1 MSLTS
6 DPPNGHT
13 AEEPLE
19 TPGAG
24 PSRLSIQGEEEDR
37 ELFLRRRKDYLDLDS
52 SVQSSN
58 ELLSSLASYLSTF
71 QNDLSAVS
79 GQVADLQQRS
89 ADIESQLKGR
99 KTILPPLNALLADI
113 TLPPAL
119 VLTLRDT
126 QPSQNPELWLSAIA
140 QLDEKIHA
148 VRSRGKVRAAKEM
161 ESVIDGL
168 RLKALTQL
176 PPFLLSLIRP
186 LRSPSTGLST
196 NLAVLQTS
204 LLLKYQSFYAFL
216 FRQSPRLAKQ
226 VERGYVNA
234 ARSYYET
241 GMRRYARALGAI
253 KARTTEKLDLIGVVS
268 SDPAVMAKTQ
278 EGVKQAYDRLK
289 YADLDEAEAGQVVLA
304 YMTDDKD
311 LRIPV
316 ESLFRSLSLVLL
328 DNASA
333 EFTFIVR
340 FFARSMQPVP
350 SRSQADTPT
359 SAPTPLSGGASDA
372 TSDVEALRGGTP
384 TPKRRGTI
392 VVDSSDESLK
402 DAQRIFHEV
411 FDPALEYCT
420 QFFQSVITPSP
431 PPAIP
436 LLSLIRLN
444 DQIIS
449 TADTRGCLPLLPF
462 LQAQKLAMWPIYR
475 KEMDGHVDSLKKLA
489 DDAEGKGLAGFVGKG
504 VKDGSVRVVAS
515 RYAALFSCVT
525 ALSEEAEEAMIFSR

>member
-1 MSLTS
+1 
-6 DPPNGHT
+6 
-13 AEEPLE
+13 
-19 TPGAG
+19 
-24 PSRLSIQGEEEDR
+24 
-37 ELFLRRRKDYLDLDS
+37 LR
-52 SVQSSN
+52 
-58 ELLSSLASYLSTF
+58 A
-71 QNDLSAVS
+71 
-79 GQVADLQQRS
+79 
-89 ADIESQLKGR
+89 
-99 KTILPPLNALLADI
+99 
-113 TLPPAL
+113 
-119 VLTLRDT
+119 
-126 QPSQNPELWLSAIA
+126 
-140 QLDEKIHA
+140 
-148 VRSRGKVRAAKEM
+148 
-161 ESVIDGL
+161 
-168 RLKALTQL
+168 
-176 PPFLLSLIRP
+176 
-186 LRSPSTGLST
+186 
-196 NLAVLQTS
+196 
-204 LLLKYQSFYAFL
+204 
-216 FRQSPRLAKQ
+216 
-226 VERGYVNA
+226 
-234 ARSYYET
+234 
-241 GMRRYARALGAI
+241 
-253 KARTTEKLDLIGVVS
+253 
-268 SDPAVMAKTQ
+268 
-278 EGVKQAYDRLK
+278 
-289 YADLDEAEAGQVVLA
+289 
-304 YMTDDKD
+304 
-311 LRIPV
+311 
-316 ESLFRSLSLVLL
+316 
-328 DNASA
+328 
-333 EFTFIVR
+333 
-340 FFARSMQPVP
+340 P

-475 KEMDGHVDSLKKLA
+475 KEMDGHMDSLKKLA

>member
-1 MSLTS
+1 MQVRSRARLQVECQVSGITSDRAEVVRSPATSCSRRSPRTSPHSRMTSRRYLGRWRICSSAARTSSRNSRVARWVTTTTPVGRCRLLSPLEVPDPRTLHKSLTR
-6 DPPNGHT
+6 H
-13 AEEPLE
+13 E
-19 TPGAG
+19 
-24 PSRLSIQGEEEDR
+24 
-37 ELFLRRRKDYLDLDS
+37 
-52 SVQSSN
+52 
-58 ELLSSLASYLSTF
+58 SL
-71 QNDLSAVS
+71 Q
-79 GQVADLQQRS
+79 
-89 ADIESQLKGR
+89 
-99 KTILPPLNALLADI
+99 TILPPLNALLADI

-204 LLLKYQSFYAFL
+204 LLLKYQPFYAFL

-253 KARTTEKLDLIGVVS
+253 KARTTDKLDLIGVVS

-311 LRIPV
+311 LV
-316 ESLFRSLSLVLL
+316 
-328 DNASA
+328 
-333 EFTFIVR
+333 
-340 FFARSMQPVP
+340 
-350 SRSQADTPT
+350 
-359 SAPTPLSGGASDA
+359 SGQ
-372 TSDVEALRGGTP
+372 RGVGTYAVMC
-384 TPKRRGTI
+384 G
-392 VVDSSDESLK
+392 
-402 DAQRIFHEV
+402 
-411 FDPALEYCT
+411 
-420 QFFQSVITPSP
+420 
-431 PPAIP
+431 
-436 LLSLIRLN
+436 
-444 DQIIS
+444 
-449 TADTRGCLPLLPF
+449 
-462 LQAQKLAMWPIYR
+462 MW
-475 KEMDGHVDSLKKLA
+475 
-489 DDAEGKGLAGFVGKG
+489 
-504 VKDGSVRVVAS
+504 
-515 RYAALFSCVT
+515 CC
-525 ALSEEAEEAMIFSR
+525 